1 MLYLMGDFELGEQA
15 ISTDAKYSYLYA
27 RDVLNSRFELGE
39 TTIAEDDYYKKKY
52 FKLTGIRL

>member
-1 MLYLMGDFELGEQA
+1 MYYYLTNKLFPLMQ
-15 ISTDAKYSYLYA
+15 KYSYLYA